1 MIRVSASKEKKES
14 EQKVTSEY
22 EYEMLDVLGEMLD
35 KFPFVPGQEAYVRW
49 NTAYM
54 ELHSKVYVSE
64 DACCVEPCCDGDMC
78 FKREFK
84 GTCFCCRDIEK
95 ARAEKNFCDTLIIVK
110 FLHGKFPKFRG
121 LGNMLK
127 RSSFLRGPFPFSPFC
142 ARVFIRSQYN
152 FLLGEN

>member
-1 MIRVSASKEKKES
+1 MTEKGWELVGAAERKSSRTCERCGRAGRQSSRGYIATLCWWDWRAERINRAIYDSGIRKQRKEES

-78 FKREFK
+78 F
-84 GTCFCCRDIEK
+84 
-95 ARAEKNFCDTLIIVK
+95 
-110 FLHGKFPKFRG
+110 
-121 LGNMLK
+121 
-127 RSSFLRGPFPFSPFC
+127 
-142 ARVFIRSQYN
+142 
-152 FLLGEN
+152 